1 LTRSAITLL
10 LGGGVL
16 VAIAGCGSGTTFA
29 NHPRP
34 PAPIVV
40 SAAITRSGVTVSPNH
55 FGAGIVQL
63 DVANLTGR
71 SQQLTLQSVGSPSF
85 QQQTGPINP
94 QDTAELK
101 ANLATGQYSIAVTDP
116 SVKAATLAVGAPRPS
131 SQNQLLQP

>member
-1 LTRSAITLL
+1 
-10 LGGGVL
+10 
-16 VAIAGCGSGTTFA
+16 
-29 NHPRP
+29 
-34 PAPIVV
+34 
-40 SAAITRSGVTVSPNH
+40 VTVSPNH